1 MRNFLSTRKFSYV
14 AVLSVC
20 GWTWLEETLEEEQ
33 LQPNFRLAAPTT
45 RRRFV
50 RILLAMYEDFH
61 IALLAIS

>member
-1 MRNFLSTRKFSYV
+1 M